1 MKTEFTI
8 GRVLRP
14 RGIKG
19 VVKIETYS
27 ENTSRLMHL
36 RTLSVGGAHYRVED
50 ASAEGNFLFAKL
62 AGVDTPEDA
71 EKLRGKEVKV
81 ARAELPPPPDGR
93 VYIAD
98 ILGSDVI
105 VDGDRIGELV
115 DVLQYGSADVYV
127 VKLPEGSVSFPAL
140 KDVVKEIDAE
150 NGIIRLDGR
159 MFERTAVYN
168 S

>member
-71 EKLRGKEVKV
+71 EKLH
-81 ARAELPPPPDGR
+81 
-93 VYIAD
+93 IAD

-150 NGIIRLDGR
+150 NGVIRLDGR

>member
-1 MKTEFTI
+1 MKEEFTI

-27 ENTSRLMHL
+27 ENTARLLHVG
-36 RTLSVGGAHYRVED
+36 TLVVGGTHYRVED
-50 ASAEGNFLFAKL
+50 ASAEGVFLFAKL
-62 AGVDTPEDA
+62 SGVDTPEDA

-81 ARAELPPPPDGR
+81 ARKALPPPPEGR

-98 ILGSDVI
+98 ILGADVI
-105 VDGDRIGELV
+105 VDGDRLGELV

-127 VKLPEGSVSFPAL
+127 VKTASGSVSFPAL
-140 KDVVKEIDAE
+140 KEVVREIDTE
-150 NGIIRLDGR
+150 KGVITLDGR
-159 MFERTAVYN
+159 MFARTAVYN
-168 S
+168 A

>member
-1 MKTEFTI
+1 MKAEFTI

-27 ENTSRLMHL
+27 ENTSRLLHL
-36 RTLSVGGAHYRVED
+36 RTLNVGGTHYRLEN
-50 ASAEGNFLFAKL
+50 ASSEGVF
-62 AGVDTPEDA
+62 DA

-81 ARAELPPPPDGR
+81 ARKELPPPPDGR
-93 VYIAD
+93 YYIAD
-98 ILGSDVI
+98 ILGSNVI
-105 VDGDRIGELV
+105 VDGERIGELV

-127 VKLPEGSVSFPAL
+127 VRLAEGSVSFPAL
-140 KDVVKEIDAE
+140 KETVKEIDAE
-150 NGIIRLDGR
+150 NGVIRLDGR
-159 MFERTAVYN
+159 MFGRTAVYN

>member
-8 GRVLRP
+8 GKVLRP

-27 ENTSRLMHL
+27 DNTARLTGL
-36 RTLSVGGAHYRVED
+36 RTLNVGGTHYRVEN
-50 ASAEGNFLFAKL
+50 ASSEGVFLYVKL
-62 AGVDTPEDA
+62 SGIDTPEGA
-71 EKLRGKEVKV
+71 EVLRGKEVKV
-81 ARAELPPPPDGR
+81 ARTELPPPPDGR
-93 VYIAD
+93 YYIAD
-98 ILGSDVI
+98 LLGCDVFAGGER
-105 VDGDRIGELV
+105 VGELV

-127 VKLPEGSVSFPAL
+127 VRTAEGSVSFPAL
-140 KDVVKEIDAE
+140 KETVKEIDTE
-150 NGIIRLDGR
+150 NGVIRLDGR

>member
-1 MKTEFTI
+1 MKAEFTI

-27 ENTSRLMHL
+27 ENTSRLLHL
-36 RTLSVGGAHYRVED
+36 RTLNVGGTHYRLEN
-50 ASAEGNFLFAKL
+50 ASSEGVFLYAKL
-62 AGVDTPEDA
+62 EGVDTPEYA

-81 ARAELPPPPDGR
+81 ARKELPPPPDGR
-93 VYIAD
+93 YYIAD

-105 VDGDRIGELV
+105 VDGERIGELV

-127 VKLPEGSVSFPAL
+127 VRLAEGSVSFPAL
-140 KDVVKEIDAE
+140 KETVKEIDAE
-150 NGIIRLDGR
+150 NGVICLDGR
-159 MFERTAVYN
+159 MFGRTAVYN